1 MLARL
6 ALPRSL
12 GGILPRLYLISSF
25 CLLGKD
31 DRRMR
36 FLGEDRPFK
45 PTELDAHREV
55 RATCGQ
61 GFIDMDF
68 AGRFPGEFGVEPNDF
83 GEICVRRRLNL
94 AVQSPRGSRCDRES
108 KILNV
113 VCRCKEKKK

>member
-45 PTELDAHREV
+45 PTELDAHQVV
-55 RATCGQ
+55 RATRRH

-68 AGRFPGEFGVEPNDF
+68 VSRIDIPGEFGMEPNDF
-83 GEICVRRRLNL
+83 RGDLCAAPCQPCCSIAARVSVR
-94 AVQSPRGSRCDRES
+94 PGIE
-108 KILNV
+108 
-113 VCRCKEKKK
+113 EF